1 MSSEDPASSREL
13 VQDLVL
19 GCLLE
24 LLIREEAVDL
34 ELVGAAEVMS
44 ARFLFPRSG

>member
-1 MSSEDPASSREL
+1 MSSEDPASPCEL

-24 LLIREEAVDL
+24 LLIGEEAVDL
-34 ELVGAAEVMS
+34 ELVGAVEVVS
-44 ARFLFPRSG
+44 ARFLFPRPG